1 VVATRARRDAQRVR
15 FIVDTNGTL
24 LDDAVMEFIVREQLH
39 LQVSLDGPAAAHDR
53 WRVRPDGSGSHAAV
67 MAGLARLLKRDPSAA
82 GRLSFQVTLAPP
94 YELDGLMD
102 WANGL
107 QNLAGGE
114 SGEKPRL
121 RLAVADLACV
131 GPPTQR
137 GKADGRTAHRAQLT
151 RARTAWLEARTIGGG
166 QGPDVVSAALLDHE
180 VVRVYHRRWSR
191 LAARFLRGAG
201 CVPGVRR
208 LLVLP
213 DGRMAPCER
222 TADGLLVGDV
232 TLGLDEKRAEELVH
246 GFVSA
251 LAGRCGGCWAVRICD
266 LCLATMTRDEQ
277 TGSFVVEAG
286 ACSLARERAAHRLEL
301 YADLMSRGG
310 EAAAFLRGTR
320 LT

>member
-1 VVATRARRDAQRVR
+1 
-15 FIVDTNGTL
+15 
-24 LDDAVMEFIVREQLH
+24 
-39 LQVSLDGPAAAHDR
+39 
-53 WRVRPDGSGSHAAV
+53 
-67 MAGLARLLKRDPSAA
+67 
-82 GRLSFQVTLAPP
+82 
-94 YELDGLMD
+94 
-102 WANGL
+102 
-107 QNLAGGE
+107 
-114 SGEKPRL
+114 
-121 RLAVADLACV
+121 
-131 GPPTQR
+131 
-137 GKADGRTAHRAQLT
+137 
-151 RARTAWLEARTIGGG
+151 
-166 QGPDVVSAALLDHE
+166 
-180 VVRVYHRRWSR
+180 
-191 LAARFLRGAG
+191 
-201 CVPGVRR
+201 
-208 LLVLP
+208 
-213 DGRMAPCER
+213 MAPCER